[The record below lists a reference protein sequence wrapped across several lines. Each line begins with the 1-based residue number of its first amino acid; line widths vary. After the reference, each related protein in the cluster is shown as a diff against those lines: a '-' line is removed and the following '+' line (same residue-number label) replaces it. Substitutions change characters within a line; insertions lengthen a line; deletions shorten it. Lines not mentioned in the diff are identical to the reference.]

1 MLAPLSYQV
10 LGWREF
16 NTSFLFIGIAVEVGF
31 TVNNL
36 QLERKSDTLIL
47 CQSRYPFKIGLLFF
61 QIIVVFLILM
71 KLSAV
76 FSDRA
81 LLRAALMMETAA
93 CFAAMLFVPNTPESK
108 NLCAKH
114 IKAAVVYRAMIH
126 KLFQE
131 KVMPVGS

>member
-47 CQSRYPFKIGLLFF
+47 CQSRCPFQNRF
-61 QIIVVFLILM
+61 II
-71 KLSAV
+71 
-76 FSDRA
+76 FSDHCGVFNFDEAERCV
-81 LLRAALMMETAA
+81 LRQSVAEDGTNDGD
-93 CFAAMLFVPNTPESK
+93 CSMLRSDAVCT
-108 NLCAKH
+108 KH
-114 IKAAVVYRAMIH
+114 TRK
-126 KLFQE
+126 
-131 KVMPVGS
+131 